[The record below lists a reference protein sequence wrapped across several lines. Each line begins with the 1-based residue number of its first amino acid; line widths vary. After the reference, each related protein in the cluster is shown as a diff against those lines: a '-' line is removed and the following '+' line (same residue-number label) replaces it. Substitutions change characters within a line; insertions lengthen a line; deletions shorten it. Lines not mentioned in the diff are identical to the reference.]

1 MLDDSSTAQSAVT
14 GRVLVVDDEPDN
26 RELHRTLLEMKGHT
40 VFDAGNGAEALDM
53 VKDALP
59 DVILLD
65 VMMPEMDGYEVCRR
79 LKGDPET
86 APVPIIMVTA
96 LAGRSDRLEGIDA
109 GANDFLTKPVGA
121 QDVILRVRNSIYTKR
136 LYDQVN
142 ESLDRLR
149 ELEELRDNL
158 THMIVHDMRSP
169 LMGICGSLELLQM
182 TVADRLDEE
191 DRDDMERA
199 LDSSRLLTEMVSSL
213 LDVSR
218 LEAGKMPLHRT
229 VCGLEPVIV
238 KAIDSLG
245 SLARRASV
253 RFVRPE
259 GVVEAYC
266 DADVTRRIIT
276 NLLGNAIKFTPPE
289 KEVRIEAAMAGDRV
303 RLDVHDAGPGIP
315 EEYKSK
321 IFQKFG
327 QVESRKEGQKFST
340 GLGLTFC
347 KLAVEAHG
355 GEIEVSSVIGSGS
368 TFTVYLPATEP
379 PAP

>member
-26 RELHRTLLEMKGHT
+26 RELLRTLLEMKGHT

-218 LEAGKMPLHRT
+218 LEAGKM
-229 VCGLEPVIV
+229 
-238 KAIDSLG
+238 
-245 SLARRASV
+245 
-253 RFVRPE
+253 
-259 GVVEAYC
+259 
-266 DADVTRRIIT
+266 
-276 NLLGNAIKFTPPE
+276 
-289 KEVRIEAAMAGDRV
+289 
-303 RLDVHDAGPGIP
+303 
-315 EEYKSK
+315 
-321 IFQKFG
+321 
-327 QVESRKEGQKFST
+327 
-340 GLGLTFC
+340 
-347 KLAVEAHG
+347 
-355 GEIEVSSVIGSGS
+355 
-368 TFTVYLPATEP
+368 
-379 PAP
+379 